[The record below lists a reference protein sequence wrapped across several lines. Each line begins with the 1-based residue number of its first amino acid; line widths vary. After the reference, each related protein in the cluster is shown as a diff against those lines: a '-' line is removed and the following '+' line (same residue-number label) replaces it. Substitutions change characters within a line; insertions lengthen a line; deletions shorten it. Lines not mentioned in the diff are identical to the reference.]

1 MLFSKWN
8 NLSLST
14 RVQIA
19 TAFGVSKIGPT
30 HVFNNTIQSDGFK
43 FQDIER
49 AITIEKMQEYLNTNQ
64 ANFDTLWD
72 MLVTKTE
79 GRLEE
84 ITVDSKVGTLVTI
97 KPPTIVVV
105 SKAQMKAAK
114 EIFSP
119 KKRGRPAKK
128 TTGK

>member
-8 NLSLST
+8 SLSLST

-19 TAFGVSKIGPT
+19 TAFGVAKVGPT
-30 HVFNNTIQSDGFK
+30 HVFDNTIQSDGFK

-72 MLVTKTE
+72 MLVAKTE
-79 GRLEE
+79 GRLET
-84 ITVDSKVGTLVTI
+84 ITADEKVGTLSVIT
-97 KPPTIVVV
+97 P
-105 SKAQMKAAK
+105 A
-114 EIFSP
+114 